1 MLPPTPAPLFTLPLE
16 INGEHVGSAIL
27 DTGGGYELLLRQ
39 SYGLTIEGQVEVL
52 AFGGVESVS
61 VVSGF
66 EYSIGGITRTANAA
80 LVGISTCDCNG
91 IGYRFL
97 RNADVVLAIDFRSL
111 TADLLAQA
119 PSGPVELTFEAPP
132 PQLPNFDSSFI
143 TVEVR
148 SGGQLRIL
156 TGLLDTGTNST
167 VMRRGLFPDAN
178 GTVLRDRLDV
188 LIDRRE
194 LGTVAANVGTYTT
207 EGLPDIILGTD
218 VMRAW
223 ADRWYFTFEE
233 QGGWI
238 TAIPRSADPELPAG

>member
-1 MLPPTPAPLFTLPLE
+1 M
-16 INGEHVGSAIL
+16 
-27 DTGGGYELLLRQ
+27 DTGGGYELLLRE
-39 SYGLTIEGQVEVL
+39 SFGLEIQEQVEVL
-52 AFGGVESVS
+52 AFGGVETVS

-66 EYSIGGITRTANAA
+66 EYSIGGITRTAIGA

-97 RNADVVLAIDFRSL
+97 RNADLVLAIDFMRL
-111 TADLLAQA
+111 QADLIPAA
-119 PSGPVELTFEAPP
+119 PSGRVELPFESPP
-132 PQLPNFDSSFI
+132 DQLPSFDSSFI

-148 SGGQLRIL
+148 SGVRSLL
-156 TGLLDTGTNST
+156 LKGLLDTGTNST
-167 VMRRGLFPDAN
+167 FMRRGLFPPAE
-178 GTVLRDRLDV
+178 GTLLRDRLDV
-188 LIDRRE
+188 LIDRPE

-233 QGGWI
+233 QGGVI
-238 TAIPRSADPELPAG
+238 TVVPDGTEWDPPAG